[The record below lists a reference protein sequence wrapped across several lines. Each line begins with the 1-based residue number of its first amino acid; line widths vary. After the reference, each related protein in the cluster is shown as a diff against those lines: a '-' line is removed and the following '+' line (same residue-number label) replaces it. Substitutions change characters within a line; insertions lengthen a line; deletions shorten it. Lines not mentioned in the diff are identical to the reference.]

1 MSLLGPNSETGGV
14 YRRVND
20 ILYHLERYV
29 KLEVAERL
37 STLTVIIIIAAVCF
51 VFGTSAIFFLCNALV
66 ETLNTITG
74 SAMLSYYII
83 TGALVLIILIVLML
97 RKPLIEKKVVEY
109 YSKSIIETPSILL
122 QDIRE
127 LERRNLRSWQRVC
140 WRMNSMTTKRKE
152 VSHEAL
158 SHTERHSGSK
168 AEGAPPTD

>member
-1 MSLLGPNSETGGV
+1 MSLFGPNSETGGV

-109 YSKSIIETPSILL
+109 YSKSIIETPSILPPGHL
-122 QDIRE
+122 RMRE
-127 LERRNLRSWQRVC
+127 EELKKLAKSLLENELDDY
-140 WRMNSMTTKRKE
+140 E
-152 VSHEAL
+152 E
-158 SHTERHSGSK
+158 
-168 AEGAPPTD
+168 EGGES

>member
-1 MSLLGPNSETGGV
+1 MSLFGPNSETGGV

-66 ETLNTITG
+66 ETLNVITG

-83 TGALVLIILIVLML
+83 TGALVLIILIVL
-97 RKPLIEKKVVEY
+97 
-109 YSKSIIETPSILL
+109 ILL
-122 QDIRE
+122 TGVIPLLVYKAAFGITSYASGMLG
-127 LERRNLRSWQRVC
+127 LERTSKLLDEIKGVMDLIIAIVLYS
-140 WRMNSMTTKRKE
+140 SMMFVFVLVLFLKSRE
-152 VSHEAL
+152 V
-158 SHTERHSGSK
+158 G
-168 AEGAPPTD
+168 